1 LKASSKLRQAAL
13 DFRYLQHR
21 GYNRDNSL
29 SLVTDRYLLTREE
42 KLVLYR
48 AIYPPQIT
56 DNRRSK
62 LLRHSDLKEQSLA
75 IDGYNVLITLESLLL
90 DRLLI
95 QCDDGLIRDIA
106 SVHRNYKL
114 SDNSSE
120 ALKLLVKKIH
130 HLKPKES
137 LFFYDSPVSKSG
149 EIAALTRK
157 LLQDYQIEGTAKT
170 SPQVDSSLIKSEGV
184 VVTSDSVIIDRSERI
199 FDLAGYIIQEKNHE
213 FLVL

>member
-1 LKASSKLRQAAL
+1 MKASTKLRQAAL

-21 GYNRDNSL
+21 GYNRDSSL

-42 KLVLYR
+42 KFVLYR

-56 DNRRSK
+56 TIRRSK
-62 LLRHSDLKEQSLA
+62 LLRSSDLKGQSLL

-90 DRLLI
+90 QRLLI

-114 SDNSSE
+114 SDKSTE
-120 ALKLLVKKIH
+120 ALNVIIKKIRD
-130 HLKPKES
+130 LKPKNA

-157 LLQDYQIEGTAKT
+157 ILKENHVRGNAETT
-170 SPQVDSSLIKSEGV
+170 TQVDSAIIKNQGIA
-184 VVTSDSVIIDRSERI
+184 VTSDSVIIDRSEKI
-199 FDLAGYIIQEKNHE
+199 FDLAGYISREYKHE
-213 FLVL
+213 FLVI